1 MVPERTCI
9 MTNIGGS
16 GIVWI
21 ILGILL
27 LVPLCNASPCQGCDQ
42 DTVTVDSNFFN
53 LADLTNLSYFQTVDP
68 RDIGR
73 AMDISNNPSIPPDTV
88 SALMTG
94 ENSGNDDGAAVM
106 NLQTDVV
113 LAMQEA
119 NKNLQRFEVPD
130 YLTTIPPGSFSH
142 ISRFNYTPAE
152 WDQTGGD
159 PDHCGN
165 CWVWADTGALQLDM
179 AYHQNMTDR
188 LSVQY
193 FTSSYHNG
201 TGIWACCGGNPVW
214 FADFYNTT
222 KQAVPLTNTNASF
235 ADSGSLCE
243 RGDSTAMNA
252 SYISLTP
259 SFAIDQISA
268 EMISTNSRYEERTIS
283 NDTAITAIKAAL
295 LSEKAVLIVYTPDD
309 WNAMMDFWT
318 NGAQDDIFY
327 PGPTSGATRNDGG
340 HVMLILGYDD
350 SDPENRYWTVLNS
363 WGGPD
368 NHPEGH
374 FRLTMDL
381 DYSLQCPDGVNA
393 YEFYLL
399 NVTYPDREG
408 T

>member
-1 MVPERTCI
+1 
-9 MTNIGGS
+9 MTANRGS
-16 GIVWI
+16 CSAWI

-27 LVPLCNASPCQGCDQ
+27 LAPLCNASLCPGCNM
-42 DTVTVDSNFFN
+42 DSFTLDSSIFSE
-53 LADLTNLSYFQTVDP
+53 AVLTNLSNFQTVDP

-73 AMDISNNPSIPPDTV
+73 AMDISNNPSIPPDIV
-88 SALMTG
+88 STMINADD
-94 ENSGNDDGAAVM
+94 SGNDDGAAVM
-106 NLQTDVV
+106 NLQTEVV

-119 NKNLQRFEVPD
+119 NKNLKRFTVPD
-130 YLTTIPPGSFSH
+130 DLTAIPPGSFTH
-142 ISRFNYTPAE
+142 LSRFNYTPSE
-152 WDQTGGD
+152 WDQTGGN

-179 AYHQNMTDR
+179 AYHQNMTGR

-222 KQAVPLTNTNASF
+222 KKAVPLTNTNASF

-252 SYISLTP
+252 SYIATNP
-259 SFAIDQISA
+259 NYPIDRISA
-268 EMISTNSRYEERTIS
+268 EMISTNSRYEGRPIS
-283 NDTAITAIKAAL
+283 NDSAISAIKAAL
-295 LSEKAVLIVYTPDD
+295 LSEKAVLLVYTPDD
-309 WNAMMDFWT
+309 WNEMMNFWT
-318 NGAQDDIFY
+318 NGSENDIFH
-327 PGPTSGATRNDGG
+327 PGPTPGSTHNDGG

-350 SDPENRYWTVLNS
+350 SDPANRYWIVLNS

-368 NHPEGH
+368 NHPDGL

-393 YEFYLL
+393 YEYYIL
-399 NVTYPDREG
+399 NVTYPDKG
-408 T
+408 NIL